1 MRHPDPTL
9 QSYWLASGTL
19 LFWHRAG
26 IIDLG
31 CLDHLL
37 DIACVAKDPGV
48 CQAARRVIGLV
59 GYGDLVGERR
69 AA

>member
-1 MRHPDPTL
+1 MRHPGLTFL
-9 QSYWLASGTL
+9 SYCLAAKTL

-69 AA
+69 TA